1 MPISARLI
9 LPQAHE
15 PADPIGNSHATPFI
29 TGVHHF
35 ATLLCVTVRP
45 FHRTGL
51 GPPMSQ
57 PLSRS
62 ASRVQQAIE
71 KRGFDFI
78 VQELPKSTRTAQEA
92 AESIGCAVGQIVKSL
107 IFRVEETDEPILALV
122 AGSNRVDMGKLAAVG
137 SGNLAKADADFARRV
152 SGYAIGGIPP
162 CGHDQVIRTFI
173 DEKLLEFDRVWAAAG
188 TPNAVFELDPSA
200 LLPLTSGVVCDL
212 HTD

>member
-1 MPISARLI
+1 
-9 LPQAHE
+9 
-15 PADPIGNSHATPFI
+15 
-29 TGVHHF
+29 
-35 ATLLCVTVRP
+35 
-45 FHRTGL
+45 
-51 GPPMSQ
+51 MSQ
-57 PLSRS
+57 TLSRS

-78 VQELPKSTRTAQEA
+78 VQELPQSTRTAQEA
-92 AESIGCAVGQIVKSL
+92 ADSIGCAVGQIVKSL
-107 IFRVEETDEPILALV
+107 IFRVEDTDEPILALV

-137 SGNLAKADADFARRV
+137 SGTLTKADADFARRV

-200 LLPLTSGVVCDL
+200 LLPLTSGVICDL